1 MGGANSEI
9 VGDTAMVL
17 FESANFNGVS
27 VRRTASA
34 LGMRTD
40 ASSRYEKGLDM
51 MNTIKAV
58 ERACELVE
66 MLGCGEVVDGVM
78 DVVAKGKGPPQ
89 SSSSNPTRSTPCSA
103 RNSAKT

>member
-1 MGGANSEI
+1 
-9 VGDTAMVL
+9 
-17 FESANFNGVS
+17 
-27 VRRTASA
+27 
-34 LGMRTD
+34 
-40 ASSRYEKGLDM
+40 M

-66 MLGCGEVVDGVM
+66 LLGCGEVVDGVM
-78 DVVAKGKGPPQ
+78 DVVAKEKAPR